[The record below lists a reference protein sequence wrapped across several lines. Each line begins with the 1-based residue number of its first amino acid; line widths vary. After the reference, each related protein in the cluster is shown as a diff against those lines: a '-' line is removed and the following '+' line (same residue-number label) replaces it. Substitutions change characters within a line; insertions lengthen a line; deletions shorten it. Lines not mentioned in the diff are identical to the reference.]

1 MFGALITFNDL
12 PRIGFAHHFY
22 MDNYRQKYVVGDRS
36 FEIVYVKQG
45 GIIAQLYDETFYIQP
60 GSLFV
65 LFRHLP
71 VELRAADGGQQAH
84 CSVQILLDYSF
95 SLLEHTED
103 LPENFN
109 GLALPFVI
117 QPGAEAE
124 SVKKELYTIVS
135 QLGTSR
141 ESNAL
146 SASLMAGGILSK
158 LDALFRQKLHTSQ
171 KASSLLDYKI
181 KRYVAEHIHQEIPMS
196 ELAHALEKTPNYLNS
211 VFKACEG
218 ISLHK
223 YIIREKVRLIGELM
237 ENKGLSF
244 QIACE
249 NVAIS
254 DISYGYR
261 LFKKHMGVTPKTY
274 LAGRRLFE

>member
-1 MFGALITFNDL
+1 MFGTLITFNDL
-12 PRIGFAHHFY
+12 PKIGFAHHFY
-22 MDNYRQKYVVGDRS
+22 MDNYQRKDVAGDWS
-36 FEIVYVKQG
+36 FEIVYVKKG
-45 GIIAQLYDETFYIQP
+45 GITAQLYDKTFYIQP
-60 GSLFV
+60 GSVFL

-71 VELRAADGGQQAH
+71 IELRAADGGQQAH
-84 CSVQILLDYSF
+84 CSVQILLNYSF
-95 SLLEHTED
+95 SLLEKAEE
-103 LPENFN
+103 LPENFT

-158 LDALFRQKLHTSQ
+158 LDALFRQKLNANQ
-171 KASSLLDYKI
+171 KASSLLEYKI
-181 KRYVAEHIHQEIPMS
+181 KRYIAEHIHQEIPMG
-196 ELAHALEKTPNYLNS
+196 ELAQALERTPNYLNS

-223 YIIREKVRLIGELM
+223 YISREKVRLISELM
-237 ENKGLSF
+237 ENKGVSF

-249 NVAIS
+249 NVAIT

-261 LFKKHMGVTPKTY
+261 LFKKYMGVTPKTY
-274 LAGRRLFE
+274 LAGRRHFG